1 MKMLRAENYF
11 TVHGWMITRLKLK
24 GTALTVYAVLY
35 GFSQD
40 GESEFRGSLDY
51 IAEFAG
57 ISRPTVKRTLRELAE
72 QGLIKK
78 VERNMVDGTTNG
90 WVCECN
96 RGVGQ
101 NDPPGGWVKMIPPQT
116 VEENKRKKEKEK
128 DLNKNNRARARA
140 HVRTQTYDDVMNDCG
155 VDNQELRK
163 ALYRF
168 IGHLSLNGVK
178 VIDDRLYGIITSLD
192 FAYRTDAEKI
202 AAIDEAITN
211 GYRRLPCEGE

>member
-1 MKMLRAENYF
+1 MLRAENYF

-40 GESEFRGSLDY
+40 GESEFRGTLDY

-57 ISRPTVKRTLRELAE
+57 ISRPTVKRALKELNE
-72 QGLIKK
+72 QGLVKK
-78 VERNMVDGTTNG
+78 VERNMVDGTANG

-101 NDPPGGWVKMIPPQT
+101 NEPRVKMTHPQT

-128 DLNKNNRARARA
+128 SLNKNYRARRGTR
-140 HVRTQTYDDVMNDCG
+140 VRTQTYDDVMNDCG

-168 IGHLSLNGVK
+168 VGHLSLNGVK

-211 GYRRLPCEGE
+211 GYRRLSCEGE

>member
-1 MKMLRAENYF
+1 MKVLRAENYF

-40 GESEFRGSLDY
+40 GESEFRGTLDY

-57 ISRPTVKRTLRELAE
+57 ISRPTVKRTLKELNE
-72 QGLIKK
+72 QGLVKK
-78 VERNMVDGTTNG
+78 VERNMVDGTANG

-101 NDPPGGWVKMIPPQT
+101 NDPPGGWVKMSPPQT
-116 VEENKRKKEKEK
+116 VEENKSKQARNKKEFKK
-128 DLNKNNRARARA
+128 TTAPARAYA
-140 HVRTQTYDDVMNDCG
+140 CEDYDEVLTDCG
-155 VDNQELRK
+155 VNNSALRS
-163 ALYRF
+163 AVFRF
-168 IGHLSLNGVK
+168 IKHLNVNGVK
-178 VIDDRLYGIITSLD
+178 VINDRLYGIITSLD

-202 AAIDEAITN
+202 AAIDEAITK
-211 GYRRLPCEGE
+211 GYRRLSCEGE

>member
-40 GESEFRGSLDY
+40 GESEFRGTLDY

-57 ISRPTVKRTLRELAE
+57 ISCPTVRRALKELTE
-72 QGLIKK
+72 QGLVKK
-78 VERNMVDGTTNG
+78 IERNKFSGTPNG
-90 WVCECN
+90 WVCEFN
-96 RGVGQ
+96 RGGDQ
-101 NDPPGGWVKMIPPQT
+101 NEHPGVIKMSTPQT
-116 VEENKRKKEKEK
+116 VEENERKKEKEK

-168 IGHLSLNGVK
+168 IGHLNLNGVK

-211 GYRRLPCEGE
+211 GYRRLSCEGE